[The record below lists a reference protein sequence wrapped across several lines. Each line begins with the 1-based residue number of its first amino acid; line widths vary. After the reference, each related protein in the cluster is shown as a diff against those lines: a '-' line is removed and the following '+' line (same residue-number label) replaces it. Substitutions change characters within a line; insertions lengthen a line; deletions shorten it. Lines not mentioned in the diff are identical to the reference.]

1 MLQRRAE
8 PELIMGRNLAHSR
21 GPCADSFVVGYM
33 FIHMVIR
40 LMWLK
45 PAFEWGRHEDE
56 GKVRVQGIKRHSSVK
71 KLLWEE
77 F

>member
-1 MLQRRAE
+1 
-8 PELIMGRNLAHSR
+8 MGRNLAHSR

-45 PAFEWGRHEDE
+45 PAFEWGRHEDG
-56 GKVRVQGIKRHSSVK
+56 GKVRVQEIKRHSSVK
-71 KLLWEE
+71 NCFGKS
-77 F
+77 FSMF